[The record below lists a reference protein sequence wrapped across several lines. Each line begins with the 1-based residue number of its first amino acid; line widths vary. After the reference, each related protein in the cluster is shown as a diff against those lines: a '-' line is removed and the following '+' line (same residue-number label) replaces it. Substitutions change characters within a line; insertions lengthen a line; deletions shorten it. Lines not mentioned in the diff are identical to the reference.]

1 MPNLATGDIEIKGKF
16 NDIKNFLLNGI
27 DEENSFIEKRN
38 EKEVWF
44 ENKNINLSSGI
55 KGTSRCGISH
65 VGSAISINQADKN
78 EEISIMYY
86 IEAAWNVYAEEFKE
100 ISKKYNIDFF
110 MTVEEPG
117 SLFGKTIEII
127 EREIIQNETFYLE
140 EEDEYWD

>member
-65 VGSAISINQADKN
+65 VGSTISINQADKN
-78 EEISIMYY
+78 EEISIIYY

-110 MTVEEPG
+110 ISVEELG
-117 SLFGKTIEII
+117 NMFKRIINIE
-127 EREIIQNETFYLE
+127 EGEVMQNDTFYLD
-140 EEDEYWD
+140 EEDECWG